1 MYVAAVNAASLTV
14 ARCEHNARPF
24 RKVGTG
30 GSAAPS
36 GDVKMNAV
44 SPPDFDIEQGLLDPP
59 SDRKSL
65 WYRLLNQRAFA
76 MK

>member
-1 MYVAAVNAASLTV
+1 L
-14 ARCEHNARPF
+14 
-24 RKVGTG
+24 
-30 GSAAPS
+30 AAPS
-36 GDVKMNAV
+36 GDAKINAV

-65 WYRLLNQRAFA
+65 WYRLLNQGAFA

>member
-1 MYVAAVNAASLTV
+1 MKPQRWIGCS
-14 ARCEHNARPF
+14 
-24 RKVGTG
+24 VGRI
-30 GSAAPS
+30 
-36 GDVKMNAV
+36 NAV